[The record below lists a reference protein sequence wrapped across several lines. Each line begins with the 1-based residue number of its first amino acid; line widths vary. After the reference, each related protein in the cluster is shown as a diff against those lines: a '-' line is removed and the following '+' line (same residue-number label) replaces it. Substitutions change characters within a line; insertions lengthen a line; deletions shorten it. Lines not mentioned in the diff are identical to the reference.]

1 MTENAARHAIAIAPL
16 TLARRLWRYRE
27 LALQLARREVLL
39 RYSGSAFGLLWSFA
53 QPLLLLAV
61 YTFAFRELLGLRWP
75 EADSRADFA
84 VLVFCGMIVHG
95 LFAEMIS
102 RAPVLVLSVPNYVKK
117 VVFPLHVLP
126 VASLLAA
133 LFHFAISV
141 FVLLL
146 FAASASGG
154 LHATVLLV
162 PVVLAPFVLLVL
174 GLSWFLAS
182 LGVFFRDIHQVTGI
196 LATVMMFL
204 SPVFYPAS
212 AVGPRY
218 RAVLELN
225 PLTPI
230 IEALRDVLVA
240 GTLPDFA
247 ALAAYTL
254 FAAVLAWAGYAW
266 FEGTRD
272 GFADVI

>member
-1 MTENAARHAIAIAPL
+1 MSAHVPIVAPVAL
-16 TLARRLWRYRE
+16 GRRLYAQRE
-27 LALQLARREVLL
+27 LVVQLAKREILS
-39 RYSGSAFGLLWSFA
+39 RYSGSTLGLAWSFA

-75 EADSRADFA
+75 GAESRADFA

-95 LFAEMIS
+95 LFAEVLT
-102 RAPVLVLSVPNYVKK
+102 RAPVLVLGVPNYVKK

-126 VASLLAA
+126 AASLLAA

-141 FVLLL
+141 VVLLL
-146 FAASASGG
+146 FAAASDAGIG
-154 LHATVLLV
+154 PAVLLI
-162 PVVLAPFVLLVL
+162 PVVLAPFVLLLL
-174 GLSWFLAS
+174 GIAWSLAS
-182 LGVFFRDIHQVTGI
+182 LGVYFRDIHQVVGI
-196 LATVMMFL
+196 VATVMMFL

-212 AVGPRY
+212 AVGAKY

-230 IEALRDVLVA
+230 IEALRAVIVDGVA
-240 GTLPDFA
+240 PDFV
-247 ALAAYTL
+247 ALGAYTV
-254 FAAVLAWAGYAW
+254 FAAVVAWAGYAW
-266 FEGTRD
+266 FECTRD

>member
-1 MTENAARHAIAIAPL
+1 MTAIAAPQATSVAPL
-16 TLARRLWRYRE
+16 ALARRLWRYRE
-27 LALQLARREVLL
+27 LVFQLAKREVLL

-75 EADSRADFA
+75 GSDSRADFA

-102 RAPVLVLSVPNYVKK
+102 RAPVLVLSCPNYVKK

-126 VASLLAA
+126 AASLVAA
-133 LFHFAISV
+133 LFHFAISL

-146 FAASASGG
+146 FAFAAGGG
-154 LHATVLLV
+154 LPATVLLV

-174 GLSWFLAS
+174 GMSWFLAS
-182 LGVFFRDIHQVTGI
+182 LGVYFRDIHQVTGI
-196 LATVMMFL
+196 VATVMMFL

-218 RAVLELN
+218 RAILELN

-230 IEALRDVLVA
+230 IESLRDVLVL
-240 GTLPDFA
+240 GVLPDFA
-247 ALAAYTL
+247 SLAAYTL
-254 FAAVLAWAGYAW
+254 FAAVLAWTGYAW
-266 FEGTRD
+266 FESTRD